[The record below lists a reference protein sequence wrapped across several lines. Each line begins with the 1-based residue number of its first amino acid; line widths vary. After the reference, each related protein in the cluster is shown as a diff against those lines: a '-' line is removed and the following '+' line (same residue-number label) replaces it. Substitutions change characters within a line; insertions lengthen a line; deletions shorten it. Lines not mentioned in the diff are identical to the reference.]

1 MSKKLARRRLL
12 RSAGEGALALGVLG
26 AMLPWARSAF
36 ADESMVGVEWGSP
49 YIDATKAALSHYNG
63 ANVTWELHQNGA
75 AAILAKIKATWP
87 NTAYS
92 IVDMWSPVFVACMKE
107 GWSEPV
113 SFDDVPHLADIP
125 PAFITKDKDGRFFSI
140 PRNINLCCF
149 AVRKDTVPIEIKTL
163 HDLYDPK
170 LKGQIAWPDA
180 TQNTSLQVVGLA
192 YANGGD
198 EYHMEPGWKAL
209 QELAKTGNIGRI
221 VSNDS
226 DMVNTIS
233 SGETSV
239 IYSTLGTLSAAA
251 KNVPLS
257 YLTKTDPSIKG
268 ALAIEGWVVLKSA
281 KDKKAAFDLL
291 NFLVAPEQE
300 TSFCAALRVPPASS
314 KATPTAGLEF
324 ATYSPDEA
332 SKFTFTPDY
341 EYIGTQLDAWQKR
354 FQNDI
359 LPLIGH

>member
-1 MSKKLARRRLL
+1 MG
-12 RSAGEGALALGVLG
+12 SALSTSRPA
-26 AMLPWARSAF
+26 SA
-36 ADESMVGVEWGSP
+36 DVTMVGVEWGSP
-49 YIDATKAALSHYNG
+49 YIDATKAALAKYSG

-92 IVDMWSPVFVACMKE
+92 IIDMWSPVFVSCMKE

-113 SFDDVPHLADIP
+113 TFDEVPNLADVPP
-125 PAFITKDKDGRFFSI
+125 SFITKDKDGRSFNI
-140 PRNINLCCF
+140 PRNINVTCF
-149 AVRKDTVPIEIKTL
+149 AVRKDTVPIEIKTI

-198 EYHMEPGWKAL
+198 EYHMEPGWNAL
-209 QELAKTGNIGRI
+209 KELAKTGNIGRI

-257 YLTKTDPSIKG
+257 YLTKTDPSIKS

-291 NFLVAPEQE
+291 NFLVAPEAE
-300 TSFCAALRVPPASS
+300 ASFCKALSVPPANS
-314 KATPTAGLEF
+314 KATPTPGLEF

-332 SKFTFTPDY
+332 SKFTYTPDY
-341 EYIGTQLDAWQKR
+341 GYISTQLDAWQKR